1 MKLATQNQ
9 LIASA
14 QPNYIPTQPIYVSP
28 QPVYAPVQPQYIPP
42 PQQHIIRKFWYLA
55 YNINKKY
62 FNNYI
67 WLIKYYNKKYKAKI
81 FMN

>member
-42 PQQHIIRKFWYLA
+42 PQQP
-55 YNINKKY
+55 YNPQI
-62 FNNYI
+62 
-67 WLIKYYNKKYKAKI
+67 LVPGL
-81 FMN
+81 